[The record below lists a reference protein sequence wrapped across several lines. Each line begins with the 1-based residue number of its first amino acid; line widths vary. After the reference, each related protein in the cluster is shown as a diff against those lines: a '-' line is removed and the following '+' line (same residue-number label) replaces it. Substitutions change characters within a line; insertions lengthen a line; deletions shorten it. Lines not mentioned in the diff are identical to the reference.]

1 MTPTSSGG
9 VARFTLQNTGSRY
22 GAGVAQAYVGMPS
35 STGEPPRQLKGYQK
49 VWLEPGQSKTV
60 SIPLPETS
68 FAHWDTA
75 SGDWVVTPGNYTVY
89 VGDSSAS
96 LPLQGTLSRSAA
108 QLPAGAY

>member
-1 MTPTSSGG
+1 M
-9 VARFTLQNTGSRY
+9 ARFNLQNTGSRY
-22 GAGVAQAYVGMPS
+22 GADVAQTYVGMPA

-60 SIPLPETS
+60 SITLPETS
-68 FAHWDTA
+68 FAHWDTTA
-75 SGDWVVTPGNYTVY
+75 GRWVVTPGDYTVS

-96 LPLQGTLSRSAA
+96 LPLQMTLNRSSA